1 MIKRSFIKK
10 NEITEREIEFNV
22 ITAIESLVWDHRKTG
37 SVKLNQQTKVQIVK
51 DGINKLL
58 QKDIIRKPDF
68 VSAPEVEAIAKG
80 MWNVANNKE
89 FDSYNKGLVN
99 FKLFQSTSFIYGY

>member
-1 MIKRSFIKK
+1 M
-10 NEITEREIEFNV
+10 V
-22 ITAIESLVWDHRKTG
+22 L
-37 SVKLNQQTKVQIVK
+37 
-51 DGINKLL
+51 INY

-89 FDSYNKGLVN
+89 FDPKGIEKTYTN
-99 FKLFQSTSFIYGY
+99 GN